1 MADIIEGRHAV
12 HEALVSGMP
21 AVRVLLADGARPGE
35 AVDEILSA
43 ARAAGVPVAHVSRSV
58 LDKMSVRGAHQ
69 GAMAEVR
76 PFAFV
81 PLEEVIAAAANEPSA
96 LIIAL
101 DHVLDPQ
108 NLGAVVRS
116 AEVVGARAV
125 LVPKKRTAAIG
136 PAAFKASAGAIAH
149 TPIVREPNLVRAL
162 VRLQEAGWWIAGA
175 SEAAPDTVWD
185 APMEGRIVLV
195 MGSEES
201 GLARLTAETC
211 DFLVRLPVAGRVGS
225 LNVAQAATALA
236 FEWVRRGRTG
246 R

>member
-1 MADIIEGRHAV
+1 
-12 HEALVSGMP
+12 
-21 AVRVLLADGARPGE
+21 
-35 AVDEILSA
+35 
-43 ARAAGVPVAHVSRSV
+43 
-58 LDKMSVRGAHQ
+58 
-69 GAMAEVR
+69 
-76 PFAFV
+76 
-81 PLEEVIAAAANEPSA
+81 EPNA
-96 LIIAL
+96 IIIAL
-101 DHVLDPQ
+101 DHVLDPH

-136 PAAFKASAGAIAH
+136 AAAFKASAGAIAH
-149 TPIVREPNLVRAL
+149 IPIVREPNLVRAL
-162 VRLQEAGWWIAGA
+162 VRLQEAGWWVAGA
-175 SEAAPDTVWD
+175 SEAAPDLVWN

>member
-12 HEALVSGMP
+12 SEALKSGMP
-21 AVRVLLADGARPGE
+21 VIRVLLAEGSRSGE
-35 AVDEILSA
+35 AHDEMVSA
-43 ARAAGVPVAHVSRSV
+43 ARDAGVPVANVARSV

-69 GAMAEVR
+69 GAMAEVK
-76 PFAFV
+76 PFAYV
-81 PLEEVIAAAANEPSA
+81 PLEEVVAATADRPDA

-101 DHVLDPQ
+101 DHVVDPQ

-116 AEVVGARAV
+116 AEVVGASAV
-125 LVPKKRTAAIG
+125 LVPKKRSAAIG

-149 TPIVREPNLVRAL
+149 IPVVREPNLVRAL
-162 VRLQEAGWWIAGA
+162 IRLQEAGWWVAGA
-175 SEAAPDTVWD
+175 SESARDTVWD

-211 DFLVRLPVAGRVGS
+211 DFLVRLPVAGHVGS
-225 LNVAQAATALA
+225 LNVAQATTALA
-236 FEWVRRGRTG
+236 FEWVRRGRT
-246 R
+246 RR